1 MKALLKALL
10 GFVATTIFVVTIW
23 YLDNSRHI
31 FLVPFLAFAGVAW
44 FFVFVLEYL
53 KLRGREKTRLAKMVR
68 AGFLLSLVCLVV
80 VPHQLH
86 RQHRDQLLTQ
96 IEVVDAAED
105 SWSSSE
111 AQEAFF
117 NWMVGTMQSLHG
129 KIEEHNQ
136 GTAIGEHSG
145 LDGEWESWRFKD
157 GTQVFLWDS
166 GRGRKVIIVDHN
178 DDLKDSEKDYVGV
191 DLDDDSRIEGDEK
204 IRDQDGDN
212 DIDEDDVDKWA
223 EKLRSDKEPENDPS
237 DGDVGDAK
245 DAIAQ
250 RRKTERERV

>member
-10 GFVATTIFVVTIW
+10 GFVAAIIFVVTTW
-23 YLDNSRHI
+23 YLEIIST
-31 FLVPFLAFAGVAW
+31 FFLACFLPFVVVAW
-44 FFVFVLEYL
+44 FFAFVLEYL
-53 KLRGREKTRLAKMVR
+53 KLRGREETRLAKMVR

-80 VPHQLH
+80 VPNQLH

-96 IEVVDAAED
+96 REVAYAAD
-105 SWSSSE
+105 SAWSSSE
-111 AQEAFF
+111 AQEAFL
-117 NWMVGTMQSLHG
+117 NWMVGEMQSLHG
-129 KIEEHNQ
+129 KIQEHNH

-145 LDGEWESWRFKD
+145 LDGEWHSWRFKD

-178 DDLKDSEKDYVGV
+178 DELKDSEKDYVGV
-191 DLDDDSRIEGDEK
+191 DLDDDSRIEGDER

-223 EKLRSDKEPENDPS
+223 ERLRSDNDPDNDPS
-237 DGDVGDAK
+237 DEDVEDAK

-250 RRKTERERV
+250 QRKTKKKK